1 MFYAIHNFITIL
13 SYTFITHIIY
23 YNGHAVRMYIIW
35 TVFVLYKVIILQ
47 YVDRNLYKNGIFVF
61 KEKQFKLII

>member
-1 MFYAIHNFITIL
+1 MQFTIL
-13 SYTFITHIIY
+13 LQSCRIHLLLTSYIKMAMQSECTLSGLYLF
-23 YNGHAVRMYIIW
+23 
-35 TVFVLYKVIILQ
+35 LYKVIILQ